1 MTLLPRSSVTG
12 VRFPALP
19 GGRGTL
25 AAAVQFQLERSQWL
39 PPEALRELQLMQLR
53 SVLQHAAATVPFY
66 KDYPT
71 DAVLEALPILAR
83 DKVREGEE
91 ALRSGALP
99 ADHGRQHRIATSGAT
114 GTPVRLWGT
123 DLTGFLW
130 RAFTLREHLWQARD
144 FKAKL
149 GAIRWAAKDFAP
161 APAGRRWPGW
171 GDAVEQLYETGP
183 ACMLNVAT
191 PLERQIEWLL
201 AERPRY
207 LLSFPSNLAALAE
220 HCLERGIALPGLE
233 EARTIGET
241 LTSRQRARIR
251 EAWGCRVTDLYSCE
265 EAGYLALQC
274 PQGEHYHVQAENVI
288 LEIVDEAGAP
298 CRVGA
303 PGRVLVTTLHNFAT
317 PLVRYELGDMAE
329 LGPPCA
335 CGRGLPVLA
344 KIHGRRRNRLRL
356 PDGRSEFP
364 YLGEHGQIAAATG
377 VKVRQFQ
384 FVQKS
389 TAEVEVKLV
398 TDRDFTPQEA
408 ERVRALVQRNLGHP
422 FRIVLTRCE
431 EIPKGPRGK
440 LEEFVSE
447 VP

>member
-1 MTLLPRSSVTG
+1 MRSSVTG
-12 VRFPALP
+12 MRFPALP

-25 AAAVQFQLERSQWL
+25 AAALQFQLERSQWL
-39 PPEALRELQLMQLR
+39 SPEALRELQRAQLR
-53 SVLQHAAATVPFY
+53 SVLEHAVATVPFY
-66 KDYPT
+66 EDYPLHPVLDELPILRR
-71 DAVLEALPILAR
+71 DAVLEAA
-83 DKVREGEE
+83 E
-91 ALRSGALP
+91 ALRSTALP
-99 ADHGRQHRIATSGAT
+99 ADHGKQHRIATSGAT

-130 RAFTLREHLWQARD
+130 RAFTLREHLWQGRE
-144 FKAKL
+144 FSAKL
-149 GAIRWAAKDFAP
+149 AAIRWAAKDFAA
-161 APAGRRWPGW
+161 APEGRRWPGW
-171 GDAVEQLYETGP
+171 GDAVELLYETGP

-191 PLERQIEWLL
+191 PLAQQIDWLL
-201 AERPRY
+201 AEQPKY
-207 LLSFPSNLAALAE
+207 LVSFPSNLAALAE
-220 HCLERGIALPGLE
+220 HCLERGTVLPGLQE
-233 EARTIGET
+233 VRTIGEM
-241 LTSRQRARIR
+241 LLPRQRELFRQ
-251 EAWGCRVTDLYSCE
+251 AWGGKVTDMYSCE

-274 PQGEHYHVQAENVI
+274 PEAEHYHVQSENVI
-288 LEIVDEAGAP
+288 LEIVNGEGKPCAP
-298 CRVGA
+298 GE
-303 PGRVLVTTLHNFAT
+303 PGRVLITTLHNFAT
-317 PLVRYELGDMAE
+317 PLVRYELGDVAE
-329 LGPPCA
+329 LGPSCA

-389 TAEVEVKLV
+389 TEEVEVKLV

-408 ERVRALVQRNLGHP
+408 ARARALVQRNLGHP
-422 FRIVLTRCE
+422 FRIVLTRCD
-431 EIPKGPRGK
+431 EIPRGPGGK